1 MKLQKKLPT
10 SMLSSYHR
18 WLFEKQKTE
27 SVERLREW
35 VLQEAEFQTKALE
48 AVYGLT
54 NTKQEVRRSKREN
67 PHTFF
72 GRSNLRIESNAE
84 RQHLRV
90 CIKFAVNRMGHGH
103 AQNLNRWRYKKDG
116 IMLNDTSCVFI
127 V

>member
-54 NTKQEVRRSKREN
+54 NTRLEDLK
-67 PHTFF
+67 
-72 GRSNLRIESNAE
+72 GRVPIHFLED
-84 RQHLRV
+84 L
-90 CIKFAVNRMGHGH
+90 M
-103 AQNLNRWRYKKDG
+103 
-116 IMLNDTSCVFI
+116 
-127 V
+127 